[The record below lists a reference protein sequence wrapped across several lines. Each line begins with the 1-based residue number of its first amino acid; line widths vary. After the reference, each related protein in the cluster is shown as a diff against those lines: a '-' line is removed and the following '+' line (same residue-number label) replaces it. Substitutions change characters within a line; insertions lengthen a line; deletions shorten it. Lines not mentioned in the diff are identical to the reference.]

1 MLLWWLT
8 VGFGAVSDSLV
19 EKECLL
25 VVREAL

>member
-1 MLLWWLT
+1 MSLRWLP

-25 VVREAL
+25 VVREVL